1 MRRRVRVVAIGYAY
15 GDLRS
20 ALSILTM
27 CPCCAGLGREA
38 EDLIEDLL
46 S

>member
-1 MRRRVRVVAIGYAY
+1 MA
-15 GDLRS
+15 DLRS
-20 ALSILTM
+20 DISILTV
-27 CPCCAGLGREA
+27 CPCCVGLGREA

>member
-1 MRRRVRVVAIGYAY
+1 MA
-15 GDLRS
+15 DLRS
-20 ALSILTM
+20 ALSILTV
-27 CPCCAGLGREA
+27 CPCCVVLGREA